1 MLPAR
6 DTESICL
13 ARIMETGRLSDAAVP
28 IGLSPVWKDL
38 RGAEKLINLSF
49 KKKNLQ
55 KLGRIMLLCLQSILL
70 QFNLIQTLF
79 PLAYICD
86 PTVDS
91 PNTIWK

>member
-38 RGAEKLINLSF
+38 RGAEKRINLSF
-49 KKKNLQ
+49 KKKIFRNLEE
-55 KLGRIMLLCLQSILL
+55 
-70 QFNLIQTLF
+70 
-79 PLAYICD
+79 
-86 PTVDS
+86 
-91 PNTIWK
+91 